1 MIDFRLNL
9 CLGLI
14 FFLFVFQ
21 HGLANVMVMIAV
33 IAGIILL
40 VIAWKALIGYGKT
53 H

>member
-1 MIDFRLNL
+1 MIDFRLNI
-9 CLGLI
+9 CLSLI
-14 FFLFVFQ
+14 FFLFVAW
-21 HGLANVMVMIAV
+21 HGIANVMIMIAV